1 MKTLTI
7 LFVAA
12 IMMGVGCSKSEDSEN
27 NPDKPDKPSPLPDLP
42 DPNDVCSCMD
52 DIIFMQYCYDNFDVN
67 KDGKVSKIEASAV
80 AKIDLSRQ
88 EIKTLTGIGYFSNL
102 EILNCKECHELTTV
116 DLSNNLKIRIG
127 EKDMFYNCFR
137 LTKIVLPE
145 TITEIGYGAFYDCSS
160 LTNINI
166 PDKVTEIGV
175 AAFGYCSSLTN
186 INIPKE
192 VTKIGRQA
200 FSGCSSLTSINIP
213 KKVTELNDLF
223 PNCSSLRSITFEKGL
238 QLKSIESEGYTNTL
252 FAYCT
257 ALTSIEIPASVETI
271 KGCIFNNCSSLTSVT
286 FEKGSQLKY
295 IVGGSYSSSAVF
307 ENCKALT
314 SIEIP
319 ASVEAMGHEIFENCS
334 SLTNVTFE
342 KGSRLRSI
350 EGSAFVNC
358 NALISIEIPVSVET
372 IGGMCYNCINLA
384 NIYCYPSTPPI
395 LDYLSCKNFVLYVPS
410 QSIDAYKNSSWSK
423 YYSSIKAIE

>member
-80 AKIDLSRQ
+80 AKIDLARQ

-116 DLSNNLKIRIG
+116 DLSNNLKVRIG
-127 EKDMFYNCFR
+127 DEMFYTCSK
-137 LTKIVLPE
+137 LSKIVLPNN
-145 TITEIGYGAFYDCSS
+145 ILEIGESAFYGCSS
-160 LTNINI
+160 LKNIDI
-166 PDKVTEIGV
+166 PDKVTEIGYS
-175 AAFGYCSSLTN
+175 AFYGCSSLKNIDILDKVTEIGDSAFRRCSSLMS

-192 VTKIGRQA
+192 VTEIGRQA
-200 FSGCSSLTSINIP
+200 FGSCVSLTSINIP
-213 KKVTELNDLF
+213 KRVTRLEDLF
-223 PNCSSLRSITFEKGL
+223 SNCSSLR
-238 QLKSIESEGYTNTL
+238 
-252 FAYCT
+252 
-257 ALTSIEIPASVETI
+257 
-271 KGCIFNNCSSLTSVT
+271 SVT

-295 IVGGSYSSSAVF
+295 IFGGLYSSYDGMF
-307 ENCKALT
+307 CNCEALT

-319 ASVEAMGHEIFENCS
+319 ASVEMIKGCIFNNCS
-334 SLTNVTFE
+334 SLRSVTFE
-342 KGSRLRSI
+342 KGSQLKYMV
-350 EGSAFVNC
+350 EGVFC
-358 NALISIEIPVSVET
+358 DCEALTSIEIPASVEM
-372 IGGMCYNCINLA
+372 IDMYYCINLA
-384 NIYCYPSTPPI
+384 NIYCYPSIPPI
-395 LDYLSCKNFVLYVPS
+395 LNDFRCKNFVLYVPS
-410 QSIDAYKNSSWSK
+410 QSLEAYKNSSWSE
-423 YYSSIKAIE
+423 YYSSIKTIQ

>member
-80 AKIDLSRQ
+80 AKIDLARQ

-116 DLSNNLKIRIG
+116 DLSNNLKVRIG
-127 EKDMFYNCFR
+127 DEMFYTCSK
-137 LTKIVLPE
+137 LSKIVLPNN
-145 TITEIGYGAFYDCSS
+145 ILEIGESAFCGCSS
-160 LTNINI
+160 LKNIDI
-166 PDKVTEIGV
+166 PDKVTEIGDS
-175 AAFGYCSSLTN
+175 AFRRCSSLMS

-192 VTKIGRQA
+192 VTEIGRQA
-200 FSGCSSLTSINIP
+200 FGSCVSLTSINIP
-213 KKVTELNDLF
+213 KRVTRLEDLF
-223 PNCSSLRSITFEKGL
+223 SNCSSLR
-238 QLKSIESEGYTNTL
+238 
-252 FAYCT
+252 
-257 ALTSIEIPASVETI
+257 
-271 KGCIFNNCSSLTSVT
+271 SVT

-295 IVGGSYSSSAVF
+295 IFGGLYSSYDGMF
-307 ENCKALT
+307 CNCEALT

-319 ASVEAMGHEIFENCS
+319 ASVEMIKGCIFNNCS
-334 SLTNVTFE
+334 SLRSVTFE
-342 KGSRLRSI
+342 KGSQLKYMV
-350 EGSAFVNC
+350 EGVFC
-358 NALISIEIPVSVET
+358 DCEALTSIEIPASVEM
-372 IGGMCYNCINLA
+372 IDMYYCINLA
-384 NIYCYPSTPPI
+384 NIYCYPSIPPI
-395 LDYLSCKNFVLYVPS
+395 LNDFRCKNFVLYVPS
-410 QSIDAYKNSSWSK
+410 QSLEAYKNSSWSE
-423 YYSSIKAIE
+423 YYSSIKTIQ

>member
-80 AKIDLSRQ
+80 AKIDLARQ

-116 DLSNNLKIRIG
+116 DLSNNLKVRIG
-127 EKDMFYNCFR
+127 DEMFYTCSK
-137 LTKIVLPE
+137 LSKIVLPNN
-145 TITEIGYGAFYDCSS
+145 ILEIGESAFYGCSS
-160 LTNINI
+160 LKNIDI
-166 PDKVTEIGV
+166 PDKVTEIGYS
-175 AAFGYCSSLTN
+175 AFKHCSSLMS

-192 VTKIGRQA
+192 VTEIGRQA
-200 FSGCSSLTSINIP
+200 FGSCVSLTSINIP
-213 KKVTELNDLF
+213 KRVTRLEDLF
-223 PNCSSLRSITFEKGL
+223 SNCSSLR
-238 QLKSIESEGYTNTL
+238 
-252 FAYCT
+252 
-257 ALTSIEIPASVETI
+257 
-271 KGCIFNNCSSLTSVT
+271 SVT

-295 IVGGSYSSSAVF
+295 IFGGLYSSYDGMF
-307 ENCKALT
+307 CNCEALT

-319 ASVEAMGHEIFENCS
+319 ASVEMIKGCIFNNCS
-334 SLTNVTFE
+334 SLRSVTFE
-342 KGSRLRSI
+342 KGSQLKYMV
-350 EGSAFVNC
+350 EGVFC
-358 NALISIEIPVSVET
+358 DCEALTSIEIPASVEM
-372 IGGMCYNCINLA
+372 IDMYYCINLA
-384 NIYCYPSTPPI
+384 NIYCYPSIPPI
-395 LDYLSCKNFVLYVPS
+395 LNDFRCKNFVLYVPS
-410 QSIDAYKNSSWSK
+410 QSLEAYKNSSWSE
-423 YYSSIKAIE
+423 YYSSIKTIQ

>member
-80 AKIDLSRQ
+80 AKIDLARQ

-116 DLSNNLKIRIG
+116 DLSNNLKVRIG
-127 EKDMFYNCFR
+127 DEMFYTCSK
-137 LTKIVLPE
+137 LSKIVLPNN
-145 TITEIGYGAFYDCSS
+145 ILEIGESAFYGCSS
-160 LTNINI
+160 LKNIDI
-166 PDKVTEIGV
+166 PDKVTEIGDS
-175 AAFGYCSSLTN
+175 AFRRCSSLMS

-192 VTKIGRQA
+192 VTEIGGQA
-200 FSGCSSLTSINIP
+200 FGSCVSLTSINIP
-213 KKVTELNDLF
+213 KRVTRLEDLF
-223 PNCSSLRSITFEKGL
+223 SNCSSLR
-238 QLKSIESEGYTNTL
+238 
-252 FAYCT
+252 
-257 ALTSIEIPASVETI
+257 
-271 KGCIFNNCSSLTSVT
+271 SVT

-295 IVGGSYSSSAVF
+295 IFGGLYSSYDGMF
-307 ENCKALT
+307 CNCEALT

-319 ASVEAMGHEIFENCS
+319 ASVEMIKGCIFNNCS
-334 SLTNVTFE
+334 SLRSVTFE
-342 KGSRLRSI
+342 KGSQLKYMV
-350 EGSAFVNC
+350 EGVFC
-358 NALISIEIPVSVET
+358 DCEALTSIEIPASVEM
-372 IGGMCYNCINLA
+372 IDMYYCINLA
-384 NIYCYPSTPPI
+384 NIYCYPSIPPI
-395 LDYLSCKNFVLYVPS
+395 LNDFRCKNFVLYVPS
-410 QSIDAYKNSSWSK
+410 QSLEAYKNSSWSE
-423 YYSSIKAIE
+423 YYSSIKTIQ

>member
-80 AKIDLSRQ
+80 AKIDLARQ

-116 DLSNNLKIRIG
+116 DLSNNLKVRIG
-127 EKDMFYNCFR
+127 DEMFYTCSK
-137 LTKIVLPE
+137 LSKIVLPNN
-145 TITEIGYGAFYDCSS
+145 ILEIGESAFYGCSS
-160 LTNINI
+160 LKNIDI
-166 PDKVTEIGV
+166 PDKVTEIGDS
-175 AAFGYCSSLTN
+175 AFRRCSSLMS

-192 VTKIGRQA
+192 VTEIGRQA
-200 FSGCSSLTSINIP
+200 FGSCVSLTSINIP
-213 KKVTELNDLF
+213 KKVTRLEDLF
-223 PNCSSLRSITFEKGL
+223 SNCSSLR
-238 QLKSIESEGYTNTL
+238 
-252 FAYCT
+252 
-257 ALTSIEIPASVETI
+257 
-271 KGCIFNNCSSLTSVT
+271 SVT

-295 IVGGSYSSSAVF
+295 IFGGLYSSYDGMF
-307 ENCKALT
+307 CNCEALT

-319 ASVEAMGHEIFENCS
+319 ASVEMIKGCIFNNCS
-334 SLTNVTFE
+334 SLRSVTFE
-342 KGSRLRSI
+342 KGSQLKYMV
-350 EGSAFVNC
+350 EGVFC
-358 NALISIEIPVSVET
+358 DCEALTSIEIPASVEM
-372 IGGMCYNCINLA
+372 IDMYYCINLA
-384 NIYCYPSTPPI
+384 NIYCYPSIPPI
-395 LDYLSCKNFVLYVPS
+395 LNDFRCKNFVLYVPS
-410 QSIDAYKNSSWSK
+410 QSLEAYKNSSWSE
-423 YYSSIKAIE
+423 YYSSIKTIQ

>member
-80 AKIDLSRQ
+80 AKIDLARQ

-116 DLSNNLKIRIG
+116 DLSNNLKVRIG
-127 EKDMFYNCFR
+127 DEMFYTCSK
-137 LTKIVLPE
+137 LSKIVLPNN
-145 TITEIGYGAFYDCSS
+145 ILEIGESAFYGCSS
-160 LTNINI
+160 LKNIDI
-166 PDKVTEIGV
+166 PDKVTEIGYS
-175 AAFGYCSSLTN
+175 AFYGCSSLKNIDIPDKVTEIGDSAFRRCSSLMS

-192 VTKIGRQA
+192 VTEIGRQA
-200 FSGCSSLTSINIP
+200 FGSCVSLTSINIP
-213 KKVTELNDLF
+213 KRVTRLEDLF
-223 PNCSSLRSITFEKGL
+223 SNCSSLR
-238 QLKSIESEGYTNTL
+238 
-252 FAYCT
+252 
-257 ALTSIEIPASVETI
+257 
-271 KGCIFNNCSSLTSVT
+271 SVT

-295 IVGGSYSSSAVF
+295 IFGGLYSSYDGMF
-307 ENCKALT
+307 CNCEALT

-319 ASVEAMGHEIFENCS
+319 ASVEMIKGCIFPSCIYNHRTTK
-334 SLTNVTFE
+334 TNQ
-342 KGSRLRSI
+342 K
-350 EGSAFVNC
+350 
-358 NALISIEIPVSVET
+358 
-372 IGGMCYNCINLA
+372 
-384 NIYCYPSTPPI
+384 YPSVN
-395 LDYLSCKNFVLYVPS
+395 L
-410 QSIDAYKNSSWSK
+410 
-423 YYSSIKAIE
+423 